1 VVEGEV
7 RYTSLQLSWV
17 DWNTVCRGKEV
28 GGLGVRRIREFNL
41 ALLGRWGWWLLIDSS
56 SLWIRVLASRYGME
70 GGAFKGVA
78 ERPQLGGVTFMLCAG
93 NVGLVII

>member
-1 VVEGEV
+1 
-7 RYTSLQLSWV
+7 V

-41 ALLGRWGWWLLIDSS
+41 ALLGRWGWRLLTDSI

-70 GGAFKGVA
+70 GGAFRGVA
-78 ERPQLGGVTFMLCAG
+78 ERPQRGGMTFMLCARK
-93 NVGLVII
+93 VGLVII